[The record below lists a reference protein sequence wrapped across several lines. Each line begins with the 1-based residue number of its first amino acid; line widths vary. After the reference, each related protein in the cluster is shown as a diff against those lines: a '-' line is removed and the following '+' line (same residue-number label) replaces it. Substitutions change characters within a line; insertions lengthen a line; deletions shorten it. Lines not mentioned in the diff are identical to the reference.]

1 MATFFQY
8 WQTYG
13 IWSDTIHSAPEH
25 SYPIGTVIFLSTC
38 QLRIL
43 ISALMNAC
51 PDALRLF
58 WRSSAGDQTAGQLF
72 LKPRHHTDTSR
83 AIRPRDPN
91 WHEVE
96 HEQSHSLAN
105 VDSHR
110 ARPNLYILKQSW
122 SSLLA
127 LTAMALSTPALIVL
141 ALVIYYASL
150 FLFSNNAPKGLRLP
164 PGPRGFPLIGSLF
177 QYPRVHPWRVFSQWS
192 KVYGRSSL
200 LYKS

>member
-43 ISALMNAC
+43 ISALWMHVLMPCGCFDVLPPAS
-51 PDALRLF
+51 LR
-58 WRSSAGDQTAGQLF
+58 GQMAGQLF

-91 WHEVE
+91 WHE
-96 HEQSHSLAN
+96 
-105 VDSHR
+105 
-110 ARPNLYILKQSW
+110 
-122 SSLLA
+122 
-127 LTAMALSTPALIVL
+127 
-141 ALVIYYASL
+141 
-150 FLFSNNAPKGLRLP
+150 RLP
-164 PGPRGFPLIGSLF
+164 PRLF
-177 QYPRVHPWRVFSQWS
+177 QYIKPEVRPCSIWIDILLCWPSLPWRSPHLLWLYSLSSYITLACSCSRIMPPRVF
-192 KVYGRSSL
+192 VYLRDPGGSL
-200 LYKS
+200 